1 MISVRNSID
10 VKNTQSIFML
20 PKLQQA
26 IQMLQMN
33 NIELNEFVDAEVI
46 KNPFLK
52 KSNLL
57 ISNKYNNYFDNL
69 THKESI
75 YEIIEKDLSLIF
87 YNNKENLKTAFYILD
102 NTNID
107 NGIIEKSI
115 RQLSIET
122 TKSESYIRSIIRCM
136 QGVSAAGFFALDIK
150 ESIKI
155 RLSRLGKLDEV
166 SEKIIDNIEILVNKN
181 IYSLSKK
188 CCISV
193 DEAVSKVV
201 EISKS
206 NIFYSFSDSE
216 DVKIKIPDIIV
227 SKVSENEWS
236 IKLNEETLP
245 RVLLDKKYEDFISCK
260 IKNNE
265 ELTFFKNNISDA
277 HWLLKSLLQRSK
289 TILKVV
295 GELFKRQK
303 MFFLYGPE
311 YLEPM
316 TLKDISESIK
326 MHEST
331 VSRATANKYLLT
343 KFGIFELKSFFTN
356 YLNDDFNLHISTK
369 IIKEKISKII
379 KKEDKDVPYSDEQIV
394 NLLLKDGVNLARR
407 TVSKYRVSLG
417 IPSSPKRKK
426 II

>member
-33 NIELNEFVDAEVI
+33 NIELNEFIDAEII
-46 KNPFLK
+46 KNPFLN

-57 ISNKYNNYFDNL
+57 LSNKYNSYFENL
-69 THKESI
+69 KHKESI
-75 YEIIEKDLSLIF
+75 YEILDKDLRLIF
-87 YNNKENLKTAFYILD
+87 YNDNARLKIAFYILD
-102 NTNID
+102 NTNIN
-107 NGIIEKSI
+107 NGIIEKNI
-115 RQLSIET
+115 TQLAIET
-122 TKSESYIRSIIRCM
+122 GNGENYIKSIIKCM
-136 QGVSAAGFFALDIK
+136 QKVSQAGFFALSIK

-166 SEKIIDNIEILVNKN
+166 AERIIDNIEILVNKN
-181 IYSLSKK
+181 IYSLAKK

-193 DEAVSKVV
+193 DDAVNKIV

-206 NIFYSFSDSE
+206 NIFYSFTDSD
-216 DVKIKIPDIIV
+216 DIKIKIPDIIV
-227 SKVSENEWS
+227 SEINENEWS

-245 RVLLDKKYEDFISCK
+245 RVLLNKKYENFIACK
-260 IKNNE
+260 VKNNE
-265 ELTFFKNNISDA
+265 ELNFFKNSISDA
-277 HWLLKSLLQRSK
+277 HWLLKSLLQRSR

-356 YLNDDFNLHISTK
+356 YLNDDLNLHISTNV
-369 IIKEKISKII
+369 IKQKISKII

-407 TVSKYRVSLG
+407 TVSKYRVALG
-417 IPSSPKRKK
+417 IPASQKRKK